1 MSADDYYVPLYIKS
15 KMSCDDYDD
24 KRIELVH
31 GRAEKL
37 KFQFPIY
44 EDQECQEVF

>member
-1 MSADDYYVPLYIKS
+1 MSTDDYDVPLGIKS
-15 KMSCDDYDD
+15 KMSRDDYEI

-31 GRAEKL
+31 GPKAIKL

-44 EDQECQEVF
+44 EDQEIF